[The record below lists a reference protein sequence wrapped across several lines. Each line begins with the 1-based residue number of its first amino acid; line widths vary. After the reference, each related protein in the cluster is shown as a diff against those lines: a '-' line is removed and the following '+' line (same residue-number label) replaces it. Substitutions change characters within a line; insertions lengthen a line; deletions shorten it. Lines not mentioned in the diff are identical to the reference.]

1 VIGGLVLAAAGL
13 VCLAGCGVARADK
26 SIPHTAIVAVA
37 PVDREDLFKELRVQA
52 EFRAFQEV
60 DLHAKVSGYLQRI
73 DVDIGDRVKAGDLIG
88 VLEVPE
94 LDDDLARAQAASQRA
109 EANYKEAHLDYTRL
123 VKVNQT
129 RPNLVAQQDI
139 DSAEAKDNAAAADL
153 AAARADVKKFS
164 TLASYTRITAPFD
177 GVITK
182 RYADSGSLIQAGT
195 SSETQTEPLVRL
207 SENSRLR
214 LDFPVS
220 ASYAENIVV
229 GDPVEILLDGH
240 ARPIAGIISR
250 FSRRI
255 AMETRT
261 MTTEVEVANPSL
273 KLIPGMYATVTVK
286 LQRRSHV
293 LAIPVEAVSGTTHP
307 TVYVVNDRQEIEE
320 RPVQLGL
327 ETPTKFE
334 VLAGLREG
342 ERVMIGNR
350 GQVHIGEK
358 VLASAIGLFASQ

>member
-1 VIGGLVLAAAGL
+1 MTTW
-13 VCLAGCGVARADK
+13 
-26 SIPHTAIVAVA
+26 PW
-37 PVDREDLFKELRVQA
+37 
-52 EFRAFQEV
+52 
-60 DLHAKVSGYLQRI
+60 
-73 DVDIGDRVKAGDLIG
+73 
-88 VLEVPE
+88 
-94 LDDDLARAQAASQRA
+94 AQAASQRA

-182 RYADSGSLIQAGT
+182 RYADSGSLIQDRDI
-195 SSETQTEPLVRL
+195 VRDPNRASRAAL
-207 SENSRLR
+207 ENSRLR

-293 LAIPVEAVSGTTHP
+293 LAIPVEVVSGTTHP
-307 TVYVVNDRQEIEE
+307 TVYVVNDR
-320 RPVQLGL
+320 RKSRSGRWQLGL

-334 VLAGLREG
+334 VLTGLREG